1 MARREKTRE
10 RQPLKAAK
18 AAIGRAAKKVTKR
31 LRSAAKPAQPG
42 GGTPRPAKVKKRSTA
57 KASRP
62 TQRETDIPMDVLNKT
77 YTPKQT
83 SLKASFRA
91 DGKDRSRDQ
100 ELASGYVETR
110 WNDEDRLTNR
120 SGDPRIG
127 THHRKYEPG
136 E

>member
-10 RQPLKAAK
+10 RHPLKAAK
-18 AAIGRAAKKVTKR
+18 AAVGRAAKKVTKR
-31 LRSAAKPAQPG
+31 LRSAGKSAKPS

-62 TQRETDIPMDVLNKT
+62 TQREADIPMDVINKT

-83 SLKASFRA
+83 SLKTSFRA
-91 DGKDRSRDQ
+91 NGAPRQQDQ

>member
-1 MARREKTRE
+1 MAPREKSRK
-10 RQPLKAAK
+10 RNPLKAAK
-18 AAIGRAAKKVTKR
+18 AKR
-31 LRSAAKPAQPG
+31 LRPARKSKEAAAAAPPPVKPKK
-42 GGTPRPAKVKKRSTA
+42 RPAA

-62 TQRETDIPMDVLNKT
+62 ARREADIPFDVLNKT
-77 YTPKQT
+77 YIPKQT
-83 SLKASFRA
+83 SLKSGFRA
-91 DGKDRSRDQ
+91 SGEDRSRDQ
-100 ELASGYVETR
+100 EFASGYIETR

>member
-1 MARREKTRE
+1 MARREKARE
-10 RQPLKAAK
+10 RHPVKAAK
-18 AAIGRAAKKVTKR
+18 ATISRTAKKITKR
-31 LRSAAKPAQPG
+31 LRSAGKPEEPR
-42 GGTPRPAKVKKRSTA
+42 GGTARPAKVKKRSTA

-62 TQRETDIPMDVLNKT
+62 TRREADIPIDVLNKT

-83 SLKASFRA
+83 SLKAPFRT